1 MRLILFILLF
11 LQCRYI
17 IGQESRFS
25 IEGNGRGINQ
35 SVHLNEKDSL
45 NNDIDFESNVV
56 VDLGIRANLNEKVN
70 FYSQIRMRSN
80 LALFDTS
87 RSNIF
92 IRQFRLYGNFNDLFY
107 YELGDVDLALDRY
120 TLWNNK
126 EKGLVN
132 ESEVFSLYRRIQY
145 YENFQNENFWRQKG
159 VKLSFN
165 ELTEKQLK
173 IYVEL
178 FGSRLNKSNEFT
190 NPDIF
195 LVGLKSSLSKDNQ
208 KFEFNSANIFSNTN
222 TLINSNLSNQYN
234 RSVTASY
241 SKLFGKFSGTLIGG
255 YSENYDLDNNF
266 DISGEL
272 FEFIGRYNLAGNN
285 FISVSYRSVAD
296 DFISLGSQNSNIN
309 YGNSPSYFQQVTN
322 SSIPRNL
329 SFYDIL
335 TDFNNSN
342 IFNLQLNSD
351 RLIEGARLGTSVPFG
366 KATPNRKGFNLIF
379 NYSDKNQN
387 IDYLLDLSLLNDVTG
402 EGVVDNKQYF
412 DIDNSLSLNINKFYA
427 GKKELETTFGMRY
440 SSSNRASSNPY
451 LDEVSLSSTLIDLG
465 LVYNLIKNIDLLY
478 GYKNL
483 YTKGTDYLPIYNN
496 YYAIENYDKANFNY
510 SESIQALGL
519 KYNVNKGFYLIFS
532 ANQVNVDDK
541 IINLKYDFNQYLLI
555 LNINF

>member
-1 MRLILFILLF
+1 MKLILFILLF
-11 LQCRYI
+11 LQCSYI
-17 IGQESRFS
+17 IAQESRFS

-35 SVHLNEKDSL
+35 SLYLNEKDSL
-45 NNDIDFESNVV
+45 NNDIDFESNVI
-56 VDLGIRANLNEKVN
+56 VDLGIRANLNEEVN

-107 YELGDVDLALDRY
+107 YELGDIDLVLDRY

-132 ESEVFSLYRRIQY
+132 ESEVFSLYRKIQH

-159 VKLSFN
+159 VKIFYN
-165 ELTEKQLK
+165 ELNEKQLK
-173 IYVEL
+173 IYFEL
-178 FGSRLNKSNEFT
+178 FASRLNKSDEFT

-195 LVGLKSSLSKDNQ
+195 LVGLKSSLIKYNQ
-208 KFEFNSANIFSNTN
+208 KFEINSANIFSNTN

-234 RSVTASY
+234 RTVTASY
-241 SKLFGKFSGTLIGG
+241 SRLFGKFSGTFISG

-266 DISGEL
+266 NVSGEL

-285 FISVSYRSVAD
+285 FVSVSYRSVAD

-335 TDFNNSN
+335 TDFNNST

-351 RLIEGARLGTSVPFG
+351 RLMESARLGTSVPFG
-366 KATPNRKGFNLIF
+366 KATPNRKGLNLIF
-379 NYSDKNQN
+379 NYSDKQQK

-402 EGVVDNKQYF
+402 EGVLDNKQYF

-427 GKKELETTFGMRY
+427 GKKELRTTFGMRY

-451 LDEVSLSSTLIDLG
+451 LDEVSLTSTLIDLG

-483 YTKGTDYLPIYNN
+483 YANGTDYLPIYNN
-496 YYAIENYDKANFNY
+496 YYNIENFDKANFNY
-510 SESIQALGL
+510 DESIQALGL

-532 ANQVNVDDK
+532 ANQVKVDDK
-541 IINLKYDFNQYLLI
+541 ITNLRYDFNQYLLI